1 MKGRKMQRITKWI
14 LLLVFAISS
23 LPMSQIM
30 AQFQTGDVFVA
41 VASGSVQWRR
51 PNGTLVATLNGG
63 AGGFTT
69 GMAFDSAQ
77 SLYVTNFSNSV
88 VHRFDKNGA
97 QISNFG
103 SGYSTPECIVFDGSW
118 SAYVGNVGGGFRK
131 FDATGAFLGAVAGS
145 TRIDFADL
153 QADQSTML
161 YTQEGNRIGRWD
173 VVNNVALTDFATGL
187 GGNAYALRIRTG
199 GDVLLANGA
208 NILRLSSAG
217 AVLQTYDVAGQ
228 NSWFALNLDPDGTS
242 FWSADFSTSNVYRID
257 IATGNVISTFN
268 TGTGSSTVFG
278 LAVAGEITV
287 ATQLFITVAPLFDIN
302 PINTQHCV
310 TATVVD
316 QNNVPQNNV
325 TIDWNLVGVNGPNST
340 TTQTGQN
347 GETQFC
353 YIGANAGYDTI
364 IAVIRSTG
372 ASARAVKL
380 WESSLPVELTSF
392 TSTVSGTDV
401 VLNWAT
407 SKEINNA
414 GFDIERSS
422 IAGEWTKVGNVTG
435 NGTTNET
442 RNYSFTDK
450 NLASGKYNY
459 RLKQI
464 DFNGNYEYFNL
475 SNEIEIGVPQKFDL
489 AQNYPN
495 PFNPSTK
502 INFALPKDG
511 NVVISVFDNSGRLVS
526 TITEGFKTAGYYSVD
541 FSAANLSSGVY
552 FYKLEFNGSGSE
564 FTKTMKMTV
573 LK

>member
-1 MKGRKMQRITKWI
+1 MKHLTKWFV
-14 LLLVFAISS
+14 LLVMAITS
-23 LPMSQIM
+23 LPVSQLL

-51 PNGTLVATLNGG
+51 PNGTLVSTLNGG
-63 AGGFTT
+63 LGGFTT

-77 SLYVTNFSNSV
+77 NLYVTNFSNSV
-88 VHRFDKNGA
+88 VHRFDKNGV
-97 QISNFG
+97 QISNWG
-103 SGYSTPECIVFDGSW
+103 SGYSTPECIVFDGDWNS
-118 SAYVGNVGGGFRK
+118 YVGNLGGGFRK
-131 FDATGAFLGAVAGS
+131 YDATGTFLGSVGGG

-187 GGNAYALRIRTG
+187 GGQAFALRIRTN

-208 NILRLSSAG
+208 NILRLNSGG
-217 AVLQTYDVAGQ
+217 AIVQTYDVSGE
-228 NSWFALNLDPDGTS
+228 NNWFALNLDPDGTS
-242 FWSADFSTSNVYRID
+242 FWSADFGTANVYRID
-257 IATGNVISTFN
+257 IATGNVISSFN

-278 LAVAGEITV
+278 LAIAGEITV
-287 ATQLFITVAPLFDIN
+287 ATQLFISVSPTFAIN

-316 QNNVPQNNV
+316 QNNIPQNNI
-325 TIDWNLVGVNGPNST
+325 TIDWTLSGVNGPNST
-340 TTQTGQN
+340 TTQTNAN

-353 YIGANAGYDTI
+353 YVGANAGLDTI
-364 IAVIRSTG
+364 TATIRSTG
-372 ASARAVKL
+372 ASARAVKQ
-380 WESSLPVELTSF
+380 WESALPVELSSF
-392 TSTVSGTDV
+392 TSVVSGRDAI
-401 VLNWAT
+401 LNWST
-407 SKEINNA
+407 SEEINNS

-422 IAGEWTKVGNVTG
+422 VAGEWTKVGFVAG
-435 NGTTNET
+435 NGTTNEAK
-442 RNYSFTDK
+442 NYSFTDRG
-450 NLASGKYNY
+450 LASGSYNY

-464 DFNGNYEYFNL
+464 DFNGNYTYYNL
-475 SNEIEIGVPQKFDL
+475 SSEVVIGLPEKFDL

-502 INFALPKDG
+502 IGFALPLDG
-511 NVVISVFDNSGRLVS
+511 NVVLSVFDNSGRLVS
-526 TITEGFKTAGYYSVD
+526 KISEGFRTAGYYTMD
-541 FSAANLSSGVY
+541 FNASNLSSGIY

>member
-1 MKGRKMQRITKWI
+1 MKTITKWI
-14 LLLVFAISS
+14 LLLVIAISS
-23 LPMSQIM
+23 LPVNQLL
-30 AQFQTGDVFVA
+30 AQFQTGDVFVG

-51 PNGTLVATLNGG
+51 PNGTLVQTLNGG

-88 VHRFDKNGA
+88 VHRFDKNGV

-103 SGYSTPECIVFDGSW
+103 SGYSTPECIVFDGNW
-118 SAYVGNVGGGFRK
+118 NAYVGNIGGGFRK
-131 FDATGAFLGAVAGS
+131 FDATGAFIGVVGAG

-161 YTQEGNRIGRWD
+161 YTQEGQRIGRWD

-187 GGNAYALRIRTG
+187 GGQAYALRIRTNG
-199 GDVLLANGA
+199 EVLLANGA
-208 NILRLSSAG
+208 TVLRLSSAG
-217 AVLQTYDVAGQ
+217 AVIQTYDVAGQ

-257 IATGNVISTFN
+257 IASGNVISSFN
-268 TGTGSSTVFG
+268 TGTGNGTVFG

-340 TTQTGQN
+340 TTQTGAN

-353 YIGANAGYDTI
+353 YIGANVGYDTI
-364 IAVIRSTG
+364 IATIRSTG
-372 ASARAVKL
+372 AQARAVKL

-401 VLNWAT
+401 NLNWAT
-407 SKEINNA
+407 SKEINNS
-414 GFDIERSS
+414 GFDIERSV

-442 RNYSFTDK
+442 KLYSFTDK

-464 DFNGNYEYFNL
+464 DYNGNYEYFNL

-511 NVVISVFDNSGRLVS
+511 NIVMSVFDNSGRLVS
-526 TITEGFKTAGYYSVD
+526 KVADGFRTAGYYTVD

-552 FYKLEFNGSGSE
+552 FYKLEFSGSGSE